1 MAFLRQNMGLES
13 GAVLRG
19 RGVELR
25 APRASDYQAWAA
37 LRLESRSRLEP
48 VEPLW
53 AEDELSRS
61 AYRRRLAHYA
71 RDAREG
77 TGLAS
82 FIFQASDGALLGGV
96 TLSNIRRGVNQS
108 ASLGYWIGV
117 PYWGRGH
124 MTSAL
129 AVLFPHAFQEL
140 KLHRLEAACLPT
152 NAGSIR
158 VLERSGF
165 VREGYARSYLRIAGE
180 WRDHLIFGLVDE
192 HWRQS
197 TRGQAALSKEARE

>member
-1 MAFLRQNMGLES
+1 MAFLRHNMGLEG
-13 GAVLRG
+13 GAILRG

-37 LRLESRSRLEP
+37 LRLESRSRLEV

-53 AEDELSRS
+53 AEDELSRA

-77 TGLAS
+77 TGLAL
-82 FIFQASDGALLGGV
+82 FIARAADGALIGGV
-96 TLSNIRRGVNQS
+96 TLSNMRRGVNQS

-117 PYWGRGH
+117 SHWGQGH
-124 MTSAL
+124 MTAAL
-129 AVLFPHAFQEL
+129 AALIPFAFQEL

-165 VREGYARSYLRIAGE
+165 VREGYARSYLKIAGE
-180 WRDHLIFGLVDE
+180 WRDHLIFGLVDSD
-192 HWRQS
+192 WRQKA
-197 TRGQAALSKEARE
+197 REQAASSKEARE